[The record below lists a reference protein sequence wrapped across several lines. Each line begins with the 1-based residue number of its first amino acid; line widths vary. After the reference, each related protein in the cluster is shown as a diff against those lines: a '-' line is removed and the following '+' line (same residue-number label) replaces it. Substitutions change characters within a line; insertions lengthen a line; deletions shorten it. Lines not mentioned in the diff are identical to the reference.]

1 MFVFIAMVGCVVHGG
16 GWIIYIILSLFQL
29 SLFVKSNQNVDRE
42 FLSIFILKFSV
53 SETTLMTLKYFCTE
67 D

>member
-1 MFVFIAMVGCVVHGG
+1 MFVFIPMVGCVVHGG